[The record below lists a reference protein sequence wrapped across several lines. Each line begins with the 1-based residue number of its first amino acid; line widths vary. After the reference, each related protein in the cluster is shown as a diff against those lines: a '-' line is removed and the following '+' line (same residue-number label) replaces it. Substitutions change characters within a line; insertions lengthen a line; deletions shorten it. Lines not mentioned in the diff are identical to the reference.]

1 MGSAAS
7 PFAGGAGDVVASML
21 GAEVDEEA
29 SMIRCSCALEAA
41 GNAVAE
47 VERTDATV
55 KKNLGMLSWWF
66 KK

>member
-1 MGSAAS
+1 
-7 PFAGGAGDVVASML
+7 ML
-21 GAEVDEEA
+21 GVDEDEEA
-29 SMIRCSCALEAA
+29 SMMRCSCALEAA

-47 VERTDATV
+47 VERTNAPV